1 MFLNPTPFTNRNRR
15 HHRQNIIQ
23 ATNGDSCEISTKIT
37 VPTLKPLW
45 FHTDTIEVEPGTPD
59 NTIIEF
65 VLTENRFSKKHI
77 WEATWD
83 DEEHIKQD
91 DNIPGLTYITI
102 PQEIMSA
109 LRRGVY
115 AFSLKVSTIDK
126 KIKETQLV
134 GHIQIEYEPTSDL
147 HNIPYRK

>member
-37 VPTLKPLW
+37 VPVLKPLW
-45 FHTDTIEVEPGTPD
+45 FHTDTTDTEPGTPD

-83 DEEHIKQD
+83 DEDHIKQD
-91 DNIPGLTYITI
+91 PNIDGLTYITI
-102 PQEIMSA
+102 PQKIMSA

-126 KIKETQLV
+126 EVKETQLT

-147 HNIPYRK
+147 HDIPYRK